1 MLGGDGPPAER
12 RGVLGAPFAYR
23 AIRRTDTQHVHTT
36 ESASIDWGFGPAGA
50 NVVLTGIDV
59 LVMKG
64 DKIGA
69 LYTFIDPT
77 VSSSVRFGSITLA
90 TRPPAAARVLRSRS
104 CAGIDPDGTPGTI
117 A

>member
-1 MLGGDGPPAER
+1 MRPVGRPRHCRTTP
-12 RGVLGAPFAYR
+12 
-23 AIRRTDTQHVHTT
+23 RRTCAPPRSGSPSD
-36 ESASIDWGFGPAGA
+36 SSCGRSYAA
-50 NVVLTGIDV
+50 NVADFDVLTGIDV